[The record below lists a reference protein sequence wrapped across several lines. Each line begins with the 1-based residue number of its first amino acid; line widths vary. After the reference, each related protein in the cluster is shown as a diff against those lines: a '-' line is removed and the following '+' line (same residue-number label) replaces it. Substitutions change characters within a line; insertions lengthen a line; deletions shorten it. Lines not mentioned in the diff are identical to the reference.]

1 MSIQKLTRNKLIKL
15 GYSESAIKEYNEY
28 WVKRTKKIQ
37 KPKSVKI
44 KPKKSGQINF
54 PKNMVYHPLLGWI
67 KK

>member
-15 GYSESAIKEYNEY
+15 GYSERSIKEYNEY
-28 WVKRTKKIQ
+28 WLKRTKKVQ

-44 KPKKSGQINF
+44 KPKKSVVNSY
-54 PKNMVYHPLLGWI
+54 PKNMTYHPLLSWI

>member
-15 GYSESAIKEYNEY
+15 GYSESSIKEYNDY
-28 WVKRTKKIQ
+28 WLKMTKKVQ

-44 KPKKSGQINF
+44 KRKKSIVPNF
-54 PKNMVYHPLLGWI
+54 PKNLTYHPLLGWI